1 MDGNINPTIPGAG
14 VTLKI
19 GISTA
24 KPSNSKKPR
33 QKGGTQI
40 QNSEIIRIIWSV
52 SLFFFAAHKPPS
64 NMENTIISAS
74 ERTTNCSVCGKYLA
88 KSSATSFVEKTDSPK
103 SP

>member
-24 KPSNSKKPR
+24 KPSNSKKPS

-40 QNSEIIRIIWSV
+40 PNSEIIRIIWSV
-52 SLFFFAAHKPPS
+52 SLFFLLRIKPQA
-64 NMENTIISAS
+64 IW
-74 ERTTNCSVCGKYLA
+74 
-88 KSSATSFVEKTDSPK
+88 KTQ
-103 SP
+103 